1 MLRNRYL
8 TEIIE
13 QMSFRFGKMAF
24 ISGPRQVGKT
34 TLAKTILAD
43 RGAGDYR
50 NWDDKDF
57 RKAWVK
63 GPKTI
68 ATQLMEVSS
77 RAAKKKTTKPLL
89 ILDELH
95 KDKRWKQGLKGLYD
109 LYHDDFDFLVTGS
122 ARLNIF
128 KRGGDSL
135 LGRYFTFRLHPL
147 SVAELVGKRTD
158 DPAKLIDRIFNATPH
173 TEPSNSD
180 PSNARDVFERLL
192 KFGGFPDPYFNAD
205 QKFANLWRAGRL
217 EKLIREDLRDLSR
230 LPELSQVELMA
241 GLLPEKVGSPL
252 SIQSLRE
259 DIEVS
264 HDTIKRWLMY
274 LESLYYQFT
283 IRPYSKR
290 LIRALKKEPKIYLYD
305 WSEIDHAGPRFEN
318 LVASHLL
325 KACDFWTDSGHGP
338 WNLTYLRNKEKA
350 EVDFLITIKDR
361 PILSME
367 CKLTDVAFDPSI
379 LSFAKH
385 VGLKHHVQLVAS
397 PNVWRRE
404 TIQGIDTV
412 IASAEMILS
421 RFV

>member
-1 MLRNRYL
+1 M
-8 TEIIE
+8 
-13 QMSFRFGKMAF
+13 
-24 ISGPRQVGKT
+24 
-34 TLAKTILAD
+34 
-43 RGAGDYR
+43 
-50 NWDDKDF
+50 
-57 RKAWVK
+57 
-63 GPKTI
+63 
-68 ATQLMEVSS
+68 
-77 RAAKKKTTKPLL
+77 
-89 ILDELH
+89 H

-109 LYHDDFDFLVTGS
+109 LYQDDFDFLVTGS

-128 KRGGDSL
+128 KKGGDSL

-158 DPAKLIDRIFNATPH
+158 DPAKLIDGIFNATSH

-274 LESLYYQFT
+274 LES
-283 IRPYSKR
+283 S
-290 LIRALKKEPKIYLYD
+290 
-305 WSEIDHAGPRFEN
+305 S
-318 LVASHLL
+318 S
-325 KACDFWTDSGHGP
+325 
-338 WNLTYLRNKEKA
+338 
-350 EVDFLITIKDR
+350 
-361 PILSME
+361 
-367 CKLTDVAFDPSI
+367 
-379 LSFAKH
+379 SF
-385 VGLKHHVQLVAS
+385 
-397 PNVWRRE
+397 
-404 TIQGIDTV
+404 
-412 IASAEMILS
+412 
-421 RFV
+421 